1 MILNNFKLLDD
12 VYTNRMYRN
21 CIWTFDVVDDID
33 ITKSLLTAD
42 YQPLDSLLPI
52 AGRKNYVKKSADTL
66 DTFIDSF
73 NNLIFLKIQE
83 LVFEDKI
90 KETFQSRWPIDSKQF
105 DSNMFAMTH
114 IFSDPPNFSMGKH
127 LDNQRVVGN
136 AIVNLVDNNSTT
148 EFFDYKDL
156 NKVIFSTEGTRNKG
170 ILFLNTPAALH
181 HTKNF
186 NSDRYTA
193 NASIMIKK
201 W

>member
-1 MILNNFKLLDD
+1 MILNNFKLLDN

-33 ITKSLLTAD
+33 ITKLLLTAD
-42 YQPLDSLLPI
+42 YQSLDSLLPVG
-52 AGRKNYVKKSADTL
+52 GRKNYVKKSADTL

-83 LVFEDKI
+83 LVFAEKI
-90 KETFQSRWPIDSKQF
+90 KEIFQSRWPIDSKQF

-114 IFSDPPNFSMGKH
+114 IFKDPPNFSMGKH

-148 EFFDYKDL
+148 EFFDYKDP

-181 HTKNF
+181 HIKNL
-186 NSDRYTA
+186 NSDRYIINT
-193 NASIMIKK
+193 SIMIKK

>member
-12 VYTNRMYRN
+12 VYTNKMYRN
-21 CIWTFDVVDDID
+21 CIWTFDVADDID

-42 YQPLDSLLPI
+42 YQPLDSLLPVD
-52 AGRKNYVKKSADTL
+52 GRKNYVKQSAGTL
-66 DTFIDSF
+66 DIFIDSF

-83 LVFEDKI
+83 LVFAEKI
-90 KETFQSRWPIDSKQF
+90 KEIFQSRWPIDSKQF

-114 IFSDPPNFSMGKH
+114 IFKDPPNFSMGKH

-148 EFFDYKDL
+148 EFFDYKDSD
-156 NKVIFSTEGTRNKG
+156 KVIFSTEGTRNKG

-181 HTKNF
+181 HIKNL
-186 NSDRYTA
+186 NSDRYIINT
-193 NASIMIKK
+193 SIMIKK